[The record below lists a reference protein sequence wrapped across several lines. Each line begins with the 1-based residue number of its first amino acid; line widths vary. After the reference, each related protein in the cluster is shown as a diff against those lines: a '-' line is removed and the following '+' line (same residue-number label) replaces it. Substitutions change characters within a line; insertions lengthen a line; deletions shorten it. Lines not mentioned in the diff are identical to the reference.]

1 MDHVVLGRT
10 GLSVSVAGLG
20 CGGHSRLGQSQGATF
35 DDSVHLVRAALDIGI
50 TYVDTAQMYG
60 TETIVGAAL
69 AGRRDEV
76 VLSTK
81 STMHPSG
88 GPRFDAPTL
97 REAIETSL
105 KNLRTETLDVF
116 HLHAVKAEDY
126 PYCIEELVP
135 ELLALRDQGKLR
147 FLALSERFGIEVG
160 HEMLELA
167 THDDCWDV
175 VMTGFNML
183 NPSAR
188 LRVLPETIANNIGVE
203 VMFAVRN
210 VFSQPDVL
218 RKSIAD
224 AVADGL
230 IASNALDPEDP
241 LAFLIHEAGATSLV
255 EAAYRFARH
264 EPGCHVVL
272 TGTGNV
278 DHLKS
283 NVRSINLG
291 PLPEAD
297 LAHLKTLFGH
307 LAVFTGN

>member
-1 MDHVVLGRT
+1 MDHVRLGRT

-35 DDSVHLVRAALDIGI
+35 DDSVQLVQAALDIGV
-50 TYVDTAQMYG
+50 TYVDTAEMYG
-60 TETIVGAAL
+60 TEEIVGAAL
-69 AGRRDEV
+69 VGRRDGV

-81 STMHPSG
+81 STMHPRG
-88 GPRFDAPTL
+88 GPQFDALAL
-97 REAIETSL
+97 REALEASL
-105 KNLRTETLDVF
+105 KKLRTETVDVF
-116 HLHAVKAEDY
+116 HLHAVSAEDY
-126 PYCIEELVP
+126 PYCVEALVP
-135 ELLALRDQGKLR
+135 ELLALRDQGKIR

-160 HEMLELA
+160 HEMLRLA

-175 VMTGFNML
+175 VMVGFNML

-188 LRVLPETIANNIGVE
+188 LDLLPQMIADDIGVE
-203 VMFAVRN
+203 VMFAVRS

-230 IASNALDPEDP
+230 IARNALDQDDP
-241 LAFLIHEAGATSLV
+241 LDFLIHEAGASSLI

-272 TGTGNV
+272 TGTGNI

-283 NVRSINLG
+283 NVHSINLG

-297 LAHLKTLFGH
+297 LAHLKRLFGH
-307 LAVFTGN
+307 LAIFTGN

>member
-1 MDHVVLGRT
+1 MDQTVLGRT
-10 GLSVSVAGLG
+10 GVSVSVAGLG
-20 CGGHSRLGQSQGATF
+20 CGGHSRLGQSRGASF
-35 DDSVHLVRAALDIGI
+35 DESVHLVQAALDLGV
-50 TYVDTAQMYG
+50 TYVDTAQTYG
-60 TETIVGAAL
+60 TEEIVGAAL

-81 STMHPSG
+81 STMHPRG
-88 GPRFDAPTL
+88 GPRFDALAL
-97 REAIETSL
+97 REAVESSL
-105 KNLRTETLDVF
+105 KKLHTETVDVF
-116 HLHAVKAEDY
+116 HLHAVSAEDY
-126 PYCIEELVP
+126 PYCVEELVP
-135 ELLALRDQGKLR
+135 ELLALRDEGKLR
-147 FLALSERFGIEVG
+147 FLALSERFGVEVG
-160 HEMLELA
+160 HEMLRLA
-167 THDDCWDV
+167 MQDDCWDV
-175 VMTGFNML
+175 VMVGFNML

-188 LRVLPETIANNIGVE
+188 LHVLPQTIADDVGVE

-230 IASNALDPEDP
+230 IARNVLDPENP
-241 LAFLIHEAGATSLV
+241 LDFLIHETGASSLV

-272 TGTGNV
+272 TGTGDL

-297 LAHLKTLFGH
+297 QAHLKRLFGH